1 MDSSC
6 TLRKSLYIP
15 YKLPFPPPERYRM
28 DPHESQWLSS
38 SLFYHEPHPSFP
50 ARGGRSRLRPHLV
63 GSAQV
68 LELLLRPGVVGVPVG
83 MELQRQFAIG
93 LLDVL
98 DGGAA
103 GHPQDLVEISPAVGG
118 EGG

>member
-1 MDSSC
+1 MAKLQSDLPGAPS
-6 TLRKSLYIP
+6 TLPSPGRP
-15 YKLPFPPPERYRM
+15 FRLP
-28 DPHESQWLSS
+28 
-38 SLFYHEPHPSFP
+38 
-50 ARGGRSRLRPHLV
+50 PHLV

-98 DGGAA
+98 DGGTA

-118 EGG
+118 ERR